1 MKISGRR
8 IIIFGVLILGF
19 AVTISLMVS
28 SCSDYYGNKKM
39 FSMSDIR
46 ELKYMRENSNISKYA
61 RNYIYY
67 RVPVV
72 IFNLFLKNEG
82 MKTSALSATET
93 DTIKKLYPK
102 EIVLINAIDSA
113 RKVAIKQNTYFVFFV
128 QNGDF
133 VKVLKQ
139 DKKAKFEK
147 LGNLPE
153 NCNDFQVI
161 SLSKSGP
168 VFVWLMGV
176 KFNGLG
182 VAIIA
187 INDDGTLREKV
198 LEAEGW
204 HKHPPELID
213 LDFDGVKEIVACH
226 RVFI

>member
-1 MKISGRR
+1 
-8 IIIFGVLILGF
+8 
-19 AVTISLMVS
+19 
-28 SCSDYYGNKKM
+28 
-39 FSMSDIR
+39 MSDIR

-139 DKKAKFEK
+139 DKKAKF
-147 LGNLPE
+147 
-153 NCNDFQVI
+153 
-161 SLSKSGP
+161 
-168 VFVWLMGV
+168 
-176 KFNGLG
+176 
-182 VAIIA
+182 
-187 INDDGTLREKV
+187 
-198 LEAEGW
+198 
-204 HKHPPELID
+204 
-213 LDFDGVKEIVACH
+213 
-226 RVFI
+226 